1 LFWKKSNKGDEGS
14 KILLSNPDEGRNSF
28 RVTPSLNAP
37 LQATLNNVPISILNI
52 SSGGF
57 RFKKIHFEV
66 EKFYLAEIEL
76 PLEKHKISALVE
88 LLGNNEEDY
97 CRCRFLDLAQDLEDL
112 LHRYVLNRQKEEQE
126 LNNRFHS

>member
-1 LFWKKSNKGDEGS
+1 MFWKKSNKGDESS

-28 RVTPSLNAP
+28 RVTPPVNAP
-37 LQATLNNVPISILNI
+37 LKATLNEMPISILNI

-57 RFKKIHFEV
+57 RFKKIDLEA

-76 PLEKHKISALVE
+76 PSEKQKISSLVE
-88 LLGNNEEDY
+88 ILGNDEENH
-97 CRCRFLDLAQDLEDL
+97 CRCRFLDLAQELEDR

-126 LNNRFHS
+126 LNNRSLS